1 MRTGRLLAAALALS
15 ALAPRLQA
23 DRPPDKPIDVRGARP
38 AAPASFE
45 ALWTAQRKAEAAGQR
60 EAATTAR
67 AELLRLRVERNV
79 RSLESV
85 ALALV
90 GRGLRRLSEGQRAEA
105 EEDFRQAIA
114 LDSSL
119 PDAHFALARAQEAA
133 GPVGYV
139 RAIQTRLGGVLA
151 FARTP
156 RGALNL
162 RLVALPTLFVT
173 LYVVMA
179 AWAATLV
186 ARHGVLLRHDIEERL
201 GPARGR
207 SLSLG
212 LVAGLLASPALV
224 FLGWGWLPIW
234 WLALLFTY
242 MTTLERALS
251 VVMVV
256 ATACTGPAAETL
268 ERSARLAQD
277 PLYRAMLAAVEGGSD
292 ARALAELER
301 ASTRHPDD
309 RDLAYLRAMLLR
321 KAGNYDGAAALY
333 KELLA
338 RDKNDVVA
346 TNNLANLEFAGRDF
360 AAAIARY
367 KQVAEAG
374 ARPAI
379 EATVRYNLSLAY
391 LQRFERQQS
400 DEARAQAERLAPDLV
415 RAFDADW
422 QYGNGEYAVV
432 DLSLSPAQL
441 RSKLGAD
448 SGRVARES
456 VASLE
461 PREGAGLSL
470 GAVFNR
476 FGAAGLL
483 FAALVLLLRWR
494 RGPRMFTL
502 RCLKCGTPF
511 CRRCHLGAVV
521 AGLCTQCHHLFVV
534 RDGVSGPARNQ
545 KLLEVQSEEERRER
559 AFRALSLFSPGAG
572 QIYGQKPLLGLLFSA
587 LWYGS
592 LVASVLAGR
601 VLPITEVGGAL
612 RGSGGLVLAVLVMV
626 ATYVAANLAR
636 PEAEVA
642 AAFSRQRRTRG

>member
-1 MRTGRLLAAALALS
+1 MRVRPALAAALGLMCTAPLLS
-15 ALAPRLQA
+15 A
-23 DRPPDKPIDVRGARP
+23 DRSGEKPIDVRGVRP
-38 AAPASFE
+38 AGPSSFE
-45 ALWTAQRKAEAAGQR
+45 ALWGAQRKADAAGQR
-60 EAATTAR
+60 ETALAARNDLA
-67 AELLRLRVERNV
+67 RLRVERNV

-90 GRGLRRLSEGQRAEA
+90 GRGLQRLAEGAREDAEA
-105 EEDFRQAIA
+105 DFRQAIS
-114 LDSSL
+114 LDSRL
-119 PDAHFALARAQEAA
+119 PDAHFALARAQEAG
-133 GPVGYV
+133 GPLGYLSAV
-139 RAIQTRLGGVLA
+139 QTRAAGLLA
-151 FARTP
+151 FVRTS
-156 RGALNL
+156 RGGLNL
-162 RLVALPTLFVT
+162 RLVALPSLFVT
-173 LYVVMA
+173 LYVLMA
-179 AWAATLV
+179 AWAATLMV
-186 ARHGVLLRHDIEERL
+186 RHGVLLRHDLEERL
-201 GPARGR
+201 GPPRGR
-207 SLSLG
+207 ALG
-212 LVAGLLASPALV
+212 LGLLALLAAAPSLCL
-224 FLGWGWLPIW
+224 LGWGWLPLW
-234 WLALLFTY
+234 WLALLFAY
-242 MTTLERALS
+242 MGSLERVLTGAMVLAL
-251 VVMVV
+251 V
-256 ATACTGPAAETL
+256 CTGPAAEVL

-277 PLYRAMLAAVEGGSD
+277 PLYRAMLAAIEGGSD

-301 ASTRHPDD
+301 ASARSPED
-309 RDLAYLRAMLLR
+309 RDLVYLRAMLLR
-321 KAGNYDGAAALY
+321 KAGRYDDAAAVY
-333 KELLA
+333 KGLLA

-374 ARPAI
+374 ARPVV

-400 DEARAQAERLAPDLV
+400 DEARAQAERLAPELV
-415 RAFDADW
+415 RAYDAEW

-441 RSKLGAD
+441 ESKLGAAP
-448 SGRVARES
+448 GRVAREN
-456 VASLE
+456 VAALELPVGAGASL
-461 PREGAGLSL
+461 GS
-470 GAVFNR
+470 VFNR
-476 FGAAGLL
+476 FGAAGLV
-483 FAALVLLLRWR
+483 FVGVVLLARWR
-494 RGPRMFTL
+494 RGARMFTL

-592 LVASVLAGR
+592 LVAAVLAGR
-601 VLPITEVGGAL
+601 VLPITEVPSGL
-612 RGSGGLVLAVLVMV
+612 RGSGGLVLAVVVMV
-626 ATYVAANLAR
+626 ATYVLANLAR

>member
-23 DRPPDKPIDVRGARP
+23 DRPPDKPIDVRGMRP

-139 RAIQTRLGGVLA
+139 KAIQTRLGGVLA

-207 SLSLG
+207 SVSLG
-212 LVAGLLASPALV
+212 LVVGLLASPALV

-292 ARALAELER
+292 PRALAELER
-301 ASTRHPDD
+301 ASTRHPED

-321 KAGNYDGAAALY
+321 KAGLYDGAAALY

-448 SGRVARES
+448 PGRVAREN
-456 VASLE
+456 VAGLE

>member
-1 MRTGRLLAAALALS
+1 MRAGRVLAAALALS
-15 ALAPRLQA
+15 VLAPGLRAQ
-23 DRPPDKPIDVRGARP
+23 RPAEKPIDVRGVRP
-38 AAPASFE
+38 APPASFE
-45 ALWTAQRKAEAAGQR
+45 ALWTTQRTAEATGQR
-60 EAATTAR
+60 EAAAAAR

-90 GRGLRRLSEGQRAEA
+90 GRGLQRLSEGQRAEA
-105 EEDFRQAIA
+105 AEDFRQAIA

-133 GPVGYV
+133 GPVGYLSAV
-139 RAIQTRLGGVLA
+139 RTRLAGLLA

-179 AWAATLV
+179 AWAAALV

-201 GPARGR
+201 GPPRGR
-207 SLSLG
+207 TLSLG
-212 LVAGLLASPALV
+212 LVAALLASPALV

-234 WLALLFTY
+234 WLAVLFAY
-242 MTTLERALS
+242 MTTPERVLS
-251 VVMVV
+251 VTMVV

-292 ARALAELER
+292 ARALAELGR
-301 ASTRHPDD
+301 AAARHPED

-321 KAGNYDGAAALY
+321 KAGLYEEAATLY
-333 KELLA
+333 RELLA

-360 AAAIARY
+360 GAAIARY

-400 DEARAQAERLAPDLV
+400 DESRAQAERLAPDLV

-441 RSKLGAD
+441 RSKLGPEP
-448 SGRVARES
+448 GRVAREN
-456 VASLE
+456 VAGLE
-461 PREGAGLSL
+461 PQQGSGVSL

-476 FGAAGLL
+476 FGAAGLIFGGVVL
-483 FAALVLLLRWR
+483 FSRWR
-494 RGPRMFTL
+494 RGARMFTL

-545 KLLEVQSEEERRER
+545 KLLEVQGEEERRER

-592 LVASVLAGR
+592 LVAAVLAGR
-601 VLPITEVGGAL
+601 VLPITEVPAVL
-612 RGSGGLVLAVLVMV
+612 RGSGALVLAVLVMV

>member
-1 MRTGRLLAAALALS
+1 VRSRPALAFALGLSLLAPALC
-15 ALAPRLQA
+15 A
-23 DRPPDKPIDVRGARP
+23 DRPAEKPIDVRGVRP
-38 AAPASFE
+38 STPSSFE
-45 ALWTAQRKAEAAGQR
+45 ALWSAQRKAEAANER
-60 EAATTAR
+60 EAANTAR
-67 AELLRLRVERNV
+67 NELSRLRVERNV

-90 GRGLRRLSEGQRAEA
+90 GRGLRRLADGSREEA
-105 EEDFRQAIA
+105 EQDLRQALS
-114 LDSSL
+114 LDPSL
-119 PDAHFALARAQEAA
+119 PDAHFALARAQAAA
-133 GPVGYV
+133 GPIGYV
-139 RAIQTRLGGVLA
+139 SAVQTRLSGLLA

-156 RGALNL
+156 RGSLNF
-162 RLVALPTLFVT
+162 RLVALPALFVT

-179 AWAATLV
+179 AWAATLLV
-186 ARHGVLLRHDIEERL
+186 RHGILLRHDVEEGL

-207 SLSLG
+207 ALG
-212 LVAGLLASPALV
+212 PGLLALLLAAPALC

-242 MTTLERALS
+242 MATLER
-251 VVMVV
+251 VVTCAMVV
-256 ATACTGPAAETL
+256 ATVCTGPAAELL

-277 PLYRAMLAAVEGGSD
+277 PLYRSMLVAVEGGSD

-301 ASTRHPDD
+301 ASTRNPED
-309 RDLAYLRAMLLR
+309 RDLVYLRAMLFR
-321 KAGNYDGAAALY
+321 KAGRTDDAASLY
-333 KELLA
+333 RTLLA
-338 RDKNDVVA
+338 RDQNDVVA

-360 AAAIARY
+360 SAAIARY

-374 ARPAI
+374 ARPAV

-391 LQRFERQQS
+391 LQRFERQRS

-415 RAFDADW
+415 RSYDTDW

-432 DLSLSPAQL
+432 DLGLSVGQL
-441 RSKLGAD
+441 EAKMGGEPS
-448 SGRVARES
+448 RVARENVAGKEQGPGAS
-456 VASLE
+456 ASL
-461 PREGAGLSL
+461 GSL
-470 GAVFNR
+470 FNR
-476 FGAAGLL
+476 FGAAGLA
-483 FAALVLLLRWR
+483 FALVVLLSHWR
-494 RGPRMFTL
+494 RGTRMFTL

-545 KLLEVQSEEERRER
+545 KLLEVQSEEERRDR
-559 AFRALSLFSPGAG
+559 VFRALSLFSPGAG
-572 QIYGQKPLLGLLFSA
+572 QIYGQKPLLGLLFST

-592 LVASVLAGR
+592 LVTAVLAGR
-601 VLPITEVGGAL
+601 VLPITEVPAAL
-612 RGSGGLVLAVLVMV
+612 RGSGSLVLAGLVMV
-626 ATYVAANLAR
+626 VTYVVANLAR